1 MHKKYNTQNFVKG
14 LKPFISSLPQGIKK
28 NLKKR
33 GYNFTSIVDNWSKI
47 VGEKISNDCYPTK
60 IKVGKSLKSGVL
72 IINVAHGKEIDVE
85 YKKREIIDKI
95 NSFFGYKYV
104 EKINLNLIPNEKK
117 QIIVN
122 DLKKASKN
130 NFNSSINKINNIGLK
145 NLLNKLIK
153 AYNGKNI

>member
-1 MHKKYNTQNFVKG
+1 M
-14 LKPFISSLPQGIKK
+14 
-28 NLKKR
+28 
-33 GYNFTSIVDNWSKI
+33 
-47 VGEKISNDCYPTK
+47 
-60 IKVGKSLKSGVL
+60 
-72 IINVAHGKEIDVE
+72 AHGKEIDVE

-95 NSFFGYKYV
+95 NSFFGYNYV